1 MFDPVLNERREEF
14 ATDEEHVAYWLG
26 FCQDAVGRAAAKAEA
41 KRQAMR
47 GPTMKC
53 EECGDHKGS
62 FISVNGIWTCL
73 RHLPKL
79 GQDRRS
85 GGRVLAP
92 VVH

>member
-47 GPTMKC
+47 GQ
-53 EECGDHKGS
+53 
-62 FISVNGIWTCL
+62 
-73 RHLPKL
+73 R
-79 GQDRRS
+79 
-85 GGRVLAP
+85 
-92 VVH
+92 